1 MMGNDKQWQETL
13 GKALPRRRFLSVVA
27 AAGAGSA
34 LIACTGDKDEPKG
47 SDGSG
52 AATADNESA
61 NEGRP
66 AGWTAAS
73 HSNDADPDYDMVF
86 PKDTVNQMT
95 ITVSPE
101 NWQVMLDDMTQL
113 FGARGTNRGGQGGQG
128 GAPGGGF
135 GAPPGGGGPGGG
147 DFTRENPV
155 WVPGAIG
162 FNAKTWTQV
171 GVRFKGNSSLRSSW
185 GNGTDKLPFK
195 LDFDEFENDYPEID
209 NQRFYGFKQLSLG
222 NNFGD
227 ATGMR
232 ERIAYDAF
240 GAAGL
245 VAAKTGFYDIVL
257 DYGQGAKS
265 LGLYTVIEVVDDTV
279 IQRSFKDDSGNI
291 YEAEGNATSLAA
303 GVIGRIPTSFQ
314 VESDEAKA
322 DWNDIKAL
330 YNHLHSD
337 QRTNE
342 PAAWRQQLEKLF
354 DVDVFLEWMAI
365 STVLQHWDTYGGMT
379 HNFYLYNDPGTGK
392 LVFITWDHNL
402 VLGASAG
409 MGGGNVPAG
418 GDMPA
423 FGNVPPGG
431 NVPGGNVPGGGA
443 GMGGGRMSTSFDKS
457 AVGANWPLISFLW
470 AQPEYRAKY
479 HAYLKDSVEGALE
492 PSKVTASIQALAGK
506 LTSAATRTSTSEA
519 FQTAVTSLTTTVQAR
534 VQAAKDYLAAI

>member
-1 MMGNDKQWQETL
+1 MIDNYKHWQESL
-13 GKALPRRRFLSVVA
+13 GKPLPRRRFLSLVA

-34 LIACTGDKDEPKG
+34 LIACTGDKDEPQG
-47 SDGSG
+47 SDASG
-52 AATADNESA
+52 AATSDNETA

-86 PKDTVNQMT
+86 PKDAVNQMT

-147 DFTRENPV
+147 DFSRENPV
-155 WVPGAIG
+155 WVPGTIG
-162 FNAKTWTQV
+162 FNGKTWTQV

-245 VAAKTGFYDIVL
+245 VAANTGFYDIVL

-265 LGLYTVIEVVDDTV
+265 LGLYTAIEVVDDTV
-279 IQRSFKDDSGNI
+279 ITRSFKDDSGNI
-291 YEAEGNATSLAA
+291 YEAEGNASSLAA
-303 GVIGRIPTSFQ
+303 GVIDRIPASFQ
-314 VESDEAKA
+314 VESDDAKA
-322 DWNDIKAL
+322 DWTDIKAL
-330 YNHLHSD
+330 YSHLQSD

-342 PAAWRQQLEKLF
+342 PSAWRQQLEKLF

-365 STVLQHWDTYGGMT
+365 STLLQHWDTYGGMT
-379 HNFYLYNDPGTGK
+379 HNFYLYNDPATGK

-409 MGGGNVPAG
+409 MGGNMPAG

-431 NVPGGNVPGGGA
+431 NVPGGGP
-443 GMGGGRMSTSFDKS
+443 GMGGGRMNTSFDKS

-479 HAYLKDSVEGALE
+479 HAYLKDAIEGAFE
-492 PSKVTASIQALAGK
+492 PSKVTASIQSLAAK
-506 LTSAATRTSTSEA
+506 LEPTATRASTSEA
-519 FQTAVTSLTTTVQAR
+519 YQTAVSSLTATVQAR
-534 VQAAKDYLAAI
+534 VQATRDYLATI